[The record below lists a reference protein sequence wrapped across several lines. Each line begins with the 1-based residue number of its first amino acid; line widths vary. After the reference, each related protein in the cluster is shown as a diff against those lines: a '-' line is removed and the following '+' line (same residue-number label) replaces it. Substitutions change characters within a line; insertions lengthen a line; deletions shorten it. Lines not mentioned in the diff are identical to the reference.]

1 MFGCFLRGNNIGLLD
16 SIGNI
21 TSFTID
27 GVESIAG
34 GIGNV
39 AGGAVD
45 MAGTALGSAIDGVA
59 GVVDFVTENPG
70 TALLFAGAT
79 ATTAGFSTLCL

>member
-1 MFGCFLRGNNIGLLD
+1 MGLLD

-21 TSFTID
+21 ISFTID

-45 MAGTALGSAIDGVA
+45 MAGTALGSAIDGVE

-70 TALLFAGAT
+70 MALLVAGAT

>member
-1 MFGCFLRGNNIGLLD
+1 MGLLD

-45 MAGTALGSAIDGVA
+45 MAGTALGRLYAVSSG
-59 GVVDFVTENPG
+59 N
-70 TALLFAGAT
+70 
-79 ATTAGFSTLCL
+79 